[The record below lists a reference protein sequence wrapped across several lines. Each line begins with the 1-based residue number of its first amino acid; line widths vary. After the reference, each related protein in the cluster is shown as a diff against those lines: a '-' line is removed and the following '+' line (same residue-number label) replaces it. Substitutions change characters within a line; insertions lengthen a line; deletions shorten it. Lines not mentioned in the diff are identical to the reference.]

1 MATLIMPCGG
11 RSSRFPNSRPKWS
24 LTHPNGKLML
34 VESIQGLELNK
45 YKEIVLVFIKEDF
58 KKNQL
63 KAGIIKALDQLNIK
77 YRIVEL
83 ASRTLSQSETV
94 AKAIEELNISG
105 SILIKDC
112 DGYFEGDFINDNFV
126 YVSSLRKIGN
136 INAGSKSY
144 VDIDTN
150 SFIKTIVEKDVISNL
165 FCCGGYG
172 FSDAKKF
179 VKTYNNLSKLGDRK
193 SELYISHIIY
203 QQILEG
209 EQFTIQKV
217 KNFKDW
223 GTIKDWNRYKKQYKT
238 LFLDLDGVLVE
249 NSGEYIGKTWGTT
262 KALEKNKEFINKLH
276 DSNKVKIIFTTSRKS
291 AYKQQTLEQ
300 LKKLG
305 IKYHQ
310 IIFDLMHAQRIVIND
325 FASTNSF
332 PSAKGINIPRNSDN
346 LEEYMSE
353 NFDV

>member
-24 LTHPNGKLML
+24 LTHPNGNLML
-34 VESIQGLELNK
+34 IESIQGLNLTK
-45 YKEIVLVFIKEDF
+45 YEQIIFVFIKEDL

-63 KAGIIKALDQLNIK
+63 KKGITKAVEKLDVK
-77 YRIVEL
+77 FRIVEL
-83 ASRTLSQSETV
+83 SERTFSQSETV
-94 AKAIEELNISG
+94 SKAIKKLNIKG
-105 SILIKDC
+105 SILVKDC
-112 DGYFEGDFINDNFV
+112 DGYFEGKFTDENFV
-126 YVSSLRKIGN
+126 YVSSLRRIKN

-150 SFIKTIVEKDVISNL
+150 AFIKTIVEKDVISNL

-172 FSDAKKF
+172 FVDAQKF
-179 VKTYNNLSKLGDRK
+179 VKTYEKLYKLSDKK

-203 QQILEG
+203 QQILDG
-209 EQFTIQKV
+209 EQFTIKKV

-223 GTIKDWNRYKKQYKT
+223 GTMKDWNRYKNQYKT
-238 LFLDLDGVLVE
+238 LFLDLDGVMVE
-249 NSGEYIGKTWGTT
+249 NSGEYIGKIWGST
-262 KALEKNKEFINKLH
+262 KALEKNKDFINKLY
-276 DSNKVKIIFTTSRKS
+276 DSKKVRIIFTTARKS
-291 AYKQQTLEQ
+291 EYKQQTLNQ

-305 IKYHQ
+305 IKYHE

-325 FASTNSF
+325 FSSTNSF